1 MGGGTEV
8 SSGTALLRDLS
19 RLGIYSQGRIYD
31 SLDAKEG
38 QTKLESSKFWNSKFG
53 ASRPIRKQTKR
64 EESFLG
70 QNLGF
75 WEKAEFGEISN

>member
-1 MGGGTEV
+1 MLGRGLQGGWGERGGWETDCRLEGLTVKMGGGTEV

-38 QTKLESSKFWNSKFG
+38 QTKLESSKF
-53 ASRPIRKQTKR
+53 
-64 EESFLG
+64 
-70 QNLGF
+70 
-75 WEKAEFGEISN
+75 